1 MTYLELQSQIIS
13 MSVVQSQATLVQFAV
28 QWSLNRISQEYE
40 FPYFM
45 NSKGVI
51 TTVAP
56 FSTGKVTSVNG
67 SATIA
72 GTSTSWTAALV
83 GRKFQIQGD
92 QAHYYISAVGSP
104 TSITLSVPYQGT
116 SQTSV
121 TYNIYKDEYKLASD
135 VQSYN
140 TLVQIQNS
148 IPMVGIPPSRFDQ
161 NFPTQQSFDSPYLEM
176 MEGTALDIYSTGSV
190 ATTNLS
196 TTITGTSTAWTTVEG
211 LGRMTNIIV
220 AGNRYTV
227 YTVNSDT
234 SITTYEQAIGTVSGS
249 TYQLLLRNYK
259 TQVFPIPA
267 FIESL
272 YYRFYRMPDI
282 LVNNYDVPDLPN
294 DWHWIIVWGALAWIY
309 LQKGDAQKAY
319 VVAEENFMN
328 GIKMMR
334 TKIGNPSGDRIYRR
348 VAQDGRVRPLDGL
361 EKGTFDRRY
370 SGF

>member
-1 MTYLELQSQIIS
+1 MTFLDLQNDVTS
-13 MSVVQSQATLVQFAV
+13 MSIVTSQPVLVQHAI
-28 QWSLNRISQEYE
+28 QYALNRITQEYE
-40 FPYFM
+40 FPYYM

-56 FSTGKVTSVNG
+56 YSTGTVTSING
-67 SATIA
+67 SAIITGV
-72 GTSTSWTAALV
+72 GTNWTSILV

-92 QAHYYISAVGSP
+92 QAHYYISSVNST
-104 TSITLSVPYQGT
+104 TSITLSVPYQG
-116 SQTSV
+116 SAQSGV

-148 IPMVGIPPSRFDQ
+148 IPMVGIAPSRFDQ

-176 MEGTALDIYSTGSV
+176 MEGTALDIYSTGIVS
-190 ATTNLS
+190 TTNLS
-196 TTITGTSTAWTTVEG
+196 TVVTGTGTNWTSVEG
-211 LGRMTNIIV
+211 LGRMTNMIISGV
-220 AGNRYTV
+220 RYTV
-227 YTVNSDT
+227 QSVTSDT
-234 SITTYEQAIGTVSGS
+234 SINLYEQASGTMATSPYS
-249 TYQLLLRNYK
+249 LLLRNYK

-267 FIESL
+267 YVENL

-282 LVNNYDVPDLPN
+282 LVNPYDVPDLPN
-294 DWHWIIVWGALAWIY
+294 DWHWIIIWGALSWIY

-319 VVAEENFMN
+319 TIAEANFMN
-328 GIKMMR
+328 GIKIMK
-334 TKIGNPSGDRIYRR
+334 TKIGNPSADRIYRR
-348 VAQDGRVRPLDGL
+348 VSQDGRMRPLDGL